1 MCAVPD
7 KAATCRGCGRRLILS
22 YDGFRAHNAD
32 GTEAKVCF
40 YGDFVCCRACD
51 VNACVRMESSFPG
64 AGPAS
69 RPGCF
74 SMRQIRNNW
83 DEEG

>member
-1 MCAVPD
+1 MSPRDA
-7 KAATCRGCGRRLILS
+7 KCRGCGRSLALS
-22 YDGFRAHNAD
+22 CDGTRAYNTD

-40 YGDFVCCRACD
+40 YGDFVCSRNCD
-51 VNACVRMESSFPG
+51 VAACVRMESSMPG
-64 AGPAS
+64 AGVAS

-83 DEEG
+83 DEEAD